1 MHRIERKIDIES
13 SPERI
18 FGIVMDPNIISK
30 WNPAVDLAE
39 QRDENLILKTSIGDL
54 NIINTESEENK
65 YMTIQLEKGNVDSIG
80 YILTPKKEKTEVML
94 WSEFDDKK
102 FIKAYKDVEDLV
114 LKSLKQFSEYLEDG
128 GNPDD
133 YDKKQLLAVP

>member
-1 MHRIERKIDIES
+1 MQRIERKINIES
-13 SPERI
+13 SPDRI
-18 FGIVMDPNIISK
+18 FSIVMDPNIISK

-39 QRDENLILKTSIGDL
+39 QKDENLLLKTSIGDL

-65 YMTIQLEKGNVDSIG
+65 YMTIQLEKGNINSIG
-80 YILTPKKEKTEVML
+80 YVLTPKKEKTEVML

-102 FIKAYKDVEDLV
+102 LIKSYKDVEDLV
-114 LKSLKQFSEYLEDG
+114 LKSLKQFSEFVEDG

-133 YDKKQLLAVP
+133 YNKKQLLAVP